1 MREFFV
7 IVHPMSLERET
18 VPLSRLSPE
27 VPQSSRRILGARPLE
42 VPLLVLRE
50 ERRSN
55 SVLALAMPEGAT
67 PDFDELGPLSSV
79 ASLASTETGFLQ
91 TRVPVF
97 HFPGPLGRVADLCR
111 AAGSEIVRH
120 DKAEFRLW
128 FETNVEKF
136 PPIAELRRHAGQLT
150 HEQLEALLVPLIYLN
165 HLWRQGN
172 PEDEPA
178 LGPSAMPD
186 PLHELLTHVA
196 AEVGTIPRFS
206 QIVMTMMAWQLDGS
220 SDGEPITHG
229 DLVSLDRMRHPFW
242 LDDGNQS
249 ELDLYRSFFAVEAF
263 GVPLYGWGAYALE
276 CAAIDD
282 RAGGALALTMIRAA
296 LRNVY
301 TYTKMLIP
309 RIDAHQ
315 FRRLQVTYG
324 WVGDEVNGVASGY
337 QLPFM
342 LMLDALFHVNYRHD
356 GVVAARANN
365 LRFVPEHWKRF
376 FRMVYNRQPSLKTWV
391 VEAGDA
397 DLEAAYLG
405 CVQLFSLFRQMHR
418 HLGGQ
423 VIKGGTTTGRI
434 FADHHDNYVNFMD
447 EMAALVADTTATG
460 DLSVPVTPDSPA
472 AAASRGESR

>member
-1 MREFFV
+1 
-7 IVHPMSLERET
+7 MSIERAV
-18 VPLSRLSPE
+18 VPLSRLSLE
-27 VPQSSRRILGARPLE
+27 VPQAERRILGARPLE
-42 VPLLVLRE
+42 VPLLVLE
-50 ERRSN
+50 GERRTE
-55 SVLALAMPEGAT
+55 SVLALAPQAGASL
-67 PDFDELGPLSSV
+67 DFAELGPLASV
-79 ASLASTETGFLQ
+79 TALASTETGFLQ

-97 HFPGPLGRVADLCR
+97 DFPGPLGRVADLCR
-111 AAGSEIVRH
+111 AAGAEIVRH
-120 DKAEFRLW
+120 DEVGFRFW
-128 FETNVEKF
+128 FETNAGKF
-136 PPIAELRRHAGQLT
+136 PPIAELWRHALD
-150 HEQLEALLVPLIYLN
+150 LPPDRREALLVPLIYLN

-172 PEDEPA
+172 PEQDPA

-186 PLHELLTHVA
+186 PLHELLTLVA

-220 SDGEPITHG
+220 TDGAPITHA

-242 LDDGNQS
+242 LDEGNQS

-263 GVPLYGWGAYALE
+263 GAPLHGWGAYALE
-276 CAAIDD
+276 CAAVDD
-282 RAGGALALTMIRAA
+282 RAGGTLALTMIRAA

-376 FRMVYNRQPSLKTWV
+376 FRLVYDRQPALKTWV
-391 VEAGDA
+391 TEAGDT

-405 CVQLFSLFRQMHR
+405 CVQLFGLFRQMHR

-423 VIKGGTTTGRI
+423 VIKGGTTTGRV
-434 FADHHDNYVNFMD
+434 FADAHDNYANFMD

-460 DLSVPVTPDSPA
+460 DLAAPVMPDSPT
-472 AAASRGESR
+472 AAASRGEPR

>member
-1 MREFFV
+1 
-7 IVHPMSLERET
+7 MSAERAV
-18 VPLSRLSPE
+18 VPLSRLSLE
-27 VPQSSRRILGARPLE
+27 VPQAERRILGARPLE
-42 VPLLVLRE
+42 VPLLVLE
-50 ERRSN
+50 GERRTE
-55 SVLALAMPEGAT
+55 SVLALAPPAGVLL
-67 PDFDELGPLSSV
+67 DFAELGPLASV
-79 ASLASTETGFLQ
+79 TALASTETGFLQ

-97 HFPGPLGRVADLCR
+97 DFPGPLGRVAELCR
-111 AAGSEIVRH
+111 AAGAEIVRH
-120 DKAEFRLW
+120 DEVGFRSW
-128 FETNVEKF
+128 FETNAGEF
-136 PPIAELRRHAGQLT
+136 PPVAELWRHALDLPP
-150 HEQLEALLVPLIYLN
+150 ERLEALLVPLIYLN

-172 PEDEPA
+172 PEQDPA

-186 PLHELLTHVA
+186 PLHELLTLVA

-220 SDGEPITHG
+220 TDGEPITHA
-229 DLVSLDRMRHPFW
+229 DLVSLDRMRHPFR
-242 LDDGNQS
+242 LDEGNQS

-276 CAAIDD
+276 CAAVDD
-282 RAGGALALTMIRAA
+282 RAGGTLALTMVRAA

-376 FRMVYNRQPSLKTWV
+376 FRLVYDRQPALKTWV
-391 VEAGDA
+391 AEAGDA
-397 DLEAAYLG
+397 GLEAAYLG
-405 CVQLFSLFRQMHR
+405 CVQLFGLFRQMHR

-434 FADHHDNYVNFMD
+434 FADAHDNYANFMD

-460 DLSVPVTPDSPA
+460 DLAAPVTPDSPT
-472 AAASRGESR
+472 AAASRGEAR